1 MAGLK
6 DKQPLPPKPRKGTPE
21 RRMLDLFVNYYKAGL
36 DRWDIYR
43 EWRATDTLM
52 DKQGKWLTIPHRL
65 DALEDSLT
73 ALLNAQDKHDGKPS
87 LSHRSADRAGGSRM
101 VQDSTDEGGVGGVSE
116 GGSV

>member
-1 MAGLK
+1 
-6 DKQPLPPKPRKGTPE
+6 
-21 RRMLDLFVNYYKAGL
+21 MLGLFVNYHVKGL

-52 DKQGKWLTIPHRL
+52 DKQGKWLTIPQRL
-65 DALEDSLT
+65 ASLEGRLI
-73 ALLNAQDKHDGKPS
+73 ALLNAKDKHEGKPS